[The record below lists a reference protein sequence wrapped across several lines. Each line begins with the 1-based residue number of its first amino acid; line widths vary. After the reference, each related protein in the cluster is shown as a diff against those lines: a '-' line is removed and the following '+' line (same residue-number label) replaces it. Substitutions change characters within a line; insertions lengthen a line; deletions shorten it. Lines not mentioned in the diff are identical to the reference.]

1 MANVLISG
9 GTGLIGKELV
19 EKLKAKGFSVGVLSR
34 SKISDGSTTRY
45 FLWDPVNNSIDQEAV
60 NWADH
65 IISLAGENV
74 AQRWT
79 SSAKK
84 KILDSR
90 IDSTLL
96 FRDALAKRKNQL
108 KSFIS
113 SSAIGY
119 YGGDTG
125 DVELDEKGPLGDG
138 FLADVVAK
146 WEDTIDECKPYAA
159 RTVKIRTGIVL
170 SIDGGALKKMI
181 TPFKFGIGSPLG
193 TGRQWM
199 SWVHISD
206 LVNMYI
212 FALESSITGIFNGVA
227 PNPERNKDFSAQLA
241 KVLGKPFFFPN
252 VPSFALKILLG
263 DMSSI
268 VLGGNR
274 VFPIAFQQ
282 EGFKFE
288 HNKLDEALASLL

>member
-9 GTGLIGKELV
+9 GTGLIGRALV
-19 EKLKAKGFSVGVLSR
+19 KKLQDKGYSVGVLSR
-34 SKISDGSTTRY
+34 SGKKDTSTVRF
-45 FLWDPVNNSIDQEAV
+45 FLWDPDNNSIDQEAV
-60 NWADH
+60 DWADH

-84 KILDSR
+84 RILDSR
-90 IDSTLL
+90 IDGTLL
-96 FRDALAKRKNQL
+96 FRDALAKRKNLL

-119 YGGDTG
+119 YGSDTG
-125 DVELDEKGPLGDG
+125 DAELDEQSPLGTG
-138 FLADVVAK
+138 FLAEVVDK
-146 WEDTIDECKPYAA
+146 WEGAIDECAPYAE
-159 RTVKIRTGIVL
+159 RTVKVRTGIVL
-170 SIDGGALKKMI
+170 ANEGGALKKMI
-181 TPFKFGIGSPLG
+181 TPIKFGIGSPLG
-193 TGRQWM
+193 SGKQWM

-206 LVNMYI
+206 LVNMYV
-212 FALESSITGIFNGVA
+212 FALESSIKGVFNGVA
-227 PNPERNKDFSAQLA
+227 PNPEQNQGFSEQLA

-252 VPSFALKILLG
+252 VPGFVLKLLLG
-263 DMSSI
+263 DMSSM

-274 VFPIAFQQ
+274 VLPIAFQQ

-288 HNKLDEALASLL
+288 YNKLDEALAALL